1 VTRSSTATGDLL
13 VRGGDVVDGTG
24 APSRT
29 ADVRVRA
36 GTIVEV
42 GPALRPDG
50 EAELDAAGCVVT
62 PGFVDTHTHHD
73 PSLWWDPTVDPM
85 PLHGVTTVVVGNCS
99 LSLAPL
105 RADDPAV
112 LETVL
117 DAFCFIEDMPVSAFR
132 TGIPW
137 DWTDWSSWTAGV
149 GARGLGAHVGALV
162 GHSTLRLAVLGGAAM
177 ERASTDDERAQLVAA
192 LDACLAAGALG
203 LSTSFADV
211 DRAGRPVASRLAD
224 EAELAALVGA
234 LDARGRSILEFL
246 PRTGGD
252 EKVADIERIHQL
264 CARTGVRASWTQ
276 LASGGRTAELVPVLL
291 EQAGRTQAEGAGVFP
306 QVSPRSFDI
315 EINLDQTVV
324 FVMQPTWNAWVQQD
338 EATKRRL
345 LTDPA
350 WRDTARREWDAVPYS
365 LFPKG
370 RMHKLRVSG
379 VVRPDLERLL
389 GQPFTDVIDEQPGVH
404 EADVFADWVLAND
417 LRPGLTVVGL
427 ANDDPAEVG
436 ALLRDPRIVLGGSD
450 AGAHLQMLCG
460 AGDSSLLLARHV
472 VERGDLELEQA
483 VRLLTAHAA
492 RTFGIRDRGAVAV
505 GQAGDLVVFDPA
517 AIRWPDDELVRD
529 LPDGSARLTRPWGGY
544 RSTVVAGTPVQL
556 DGAYTGARPGTVLD
570 GAAAG

>member
-1 VTRSSTATGDLL
+1 MTAPGDLL
-13 VRGGDVVDGTG
+13 VRGGTVVDGTG
-24 APSRT
+24 APAFT

-42 GPALRPDG
+42 GASLRPDG
-50 EAELDAAGCVVT
+50 YSDLDATGCVVT

-105 RADDPAV
+105 RAHDPAV
-112 LETVL
+112 LETIL
-117 DAFCFIEDMPVSAFR
+117 DAFCFIEDMPIGAFR
-132 TGIPW
+132 SGIPW
-137 DWTDWSSWTAGV
+137 NWTDWASWRDGV
-149 GARGLGAHVGALV
+149 GAPGLGANVGALV
-162 GHSTLRLAVLGGAAM
+162 GHSTLRLAVMGEAAM
-177 ERASTDDERAQLVAA
+177 DRAATDDERAALVTA

-211 DRAGRPVASRLAD
+211 DRTGRPVASRLAD
-224 EAELAALVGA
+224 DAELAALVQA
-234 LDARGRSILEFL
+234 LEANHRSILEFL
-246 PRTGGD
+246 PRNTSD
-252 EKVADIERIHQL
+252 DKPTDIERIHRL
-264 CARTGVRASWTQ
+264 CAGTGVRASWTQ
-276 LASGGRTAELVPVLL
+276 LAAGGRAAELVPLLL
-291 EQAGRTQAEGAGVFP
+291 EQAGRTQAEGAGVYP
-306 QVSPRSFDI
+306 QVSPRSYDI
-315 EINLDQTVV
+315 EINLDQTMV

-338 EATKRRL
+338 TPTRRRL
-345 LTDPA
+345 LADPA
-350 WRDTARREWDAVPYS
+350 WRETARAEWDAVTHSP
-365 LFPKG
+365 FPKG

-379 VVRPDLERLL
+379 VTRPDLERLL
-389 GQPFTDVIDEQPGVH
+389 GHPFTDVLAEHPGAH

-472 VERGDLELEQA
+472 VERRDLELEHA
-483 VRLLTAHAA
+483 VRLLTSHAA
-492 RTFGIRDRGAVAV
+492 RIFGIRDRGVVAP

-517 AIRWPDDELVRD
+517 VVRWADDELVRD
-529 LPDGSARLTRPWGGY
+529 LPDGSARLTRRWGGY
-544 RSTVVAGTPVQL
+544 RATVVAGVPVQL
-556 DGAYTGARPGTVLD
+556 DGSYTGARPGTVLD
-570 GAAAG
+570 GGATAS